1 MRSRGQFCPAL
12 AAPSAPASELPVA
25 GICPKTCPARVL
37 PQPIYLPPGWPKL
50 SGLRGRTGCPL
61 GGAGRQPARPC
72 HWRRPECRGVNA
84 SLVSVVHQR
93 PQQEAMGAKSSG
105 GKVGRHNIVLHQPSG
120 SSHSPLDLKGLHK
133 KGIGF
138 SLRFLAAVSCLKRDQ
153 IEVAAPLIISIPSL
167 GL

>member
-1 MRSRGQFCPAL
+1 M
-12 AAPSAPASELPVA
+12 
-25 GICPKTCPARVL
+25 
-37 PQPIYLPPGWPKL
+37 
-50 SGLRGRTGCPL
+50 
-61 GGAGRQPARPC
+61 
-72 HWRRPECRGVNA
+72 
-84 SLVSVVHQR
+84 VSVVHQR

-133 KGIGF
+133 KRIGF